1 MSIEKKYLRKIN
13 KIKKLYI
20 NTTPIRK
27 EESCIDEEEL
37 HIELDD
43 LLIDM
48 LMELGYTEIVN
59 KYKQLQSW
67 FWYS

>member
-1 MSIEKKYLRKIN
+1 MSIEEKYLRKIN

-27 EESCIDEEEL
+27 EESCIDEENI
-37 HIELDD
+37 HRELDD
-43 LLIDM
+43 LLIEM
-48 LMELGYTEIVN
+48 LVELGYTKLVN
-59 KYKQLQSW
+59 TYKELKRW

>member
-1 MSIEKKYLRKIN
+1 MNIEEKYLRKIN

-37 HIELDD
+37 HRELDD

-48 LMELGYTEIVN
+48 LMELGYTELVN
-59 KYKQLQSW
+59 KYEQLQSW

>member
-1 MSIEKKYLRKIN
+1 MSIEEKYLRKIN

-27 EESCIDEEEL
+27 EESCIDEENI
-37 HIELDD
+37 HRELDD

-48 LMELGYTEIVN
+48 LMELGYTELVN
-59 KYKQLQSW
+59 KYKELESW